1 MGLYEIYKKKVFN
14 REQVWNR
21 GGYNFDKWLED
32 ARECTLRSI
41 FIIKVPSLEHVQSE
55 VKQGNFVPTDR
66 VCLNCQEF
74 GHITSLCPKEKL
86 FTLVEANEDKLIDKK
101 IPKFDDRKLVNNKQN
116 VLSCEDKGVILKEH
130 KLKEDVIF
138 LSCSMNGEGYKE
150 MPLIAKIEHK
160 MPLEIFINMK
170 ELANLGAL
178 KIKKGNF
185 QELSY
190 VVNFESYFGKQI
202 CDLKSYMP
210 CIELE
215 ENMMFS
221 SLVGELNKNLRTS
234 FIFQ

>member
-1 MGLYEIYKKKVFN
+1 MLGNAHLGQFLLLKFLFL
-14 REQVWNR
+14 EQ
-21 GGYNFDKWLED
+21 
-32 ARECTLRSI
+32 
-41 FIIKVPSLEHVQSE
+41 VQSE
-55 VKQGNFVPTDR
+55 IKQGNFVPIDR

-74 GHITSLCPKEKL
+74 GHITFLCPKEKL
-86 FTLVEANEDKLIDKK
+86 FTLVEADEDKFVDKK
-101 IPKFDDRKLVNNKQN
+101 IPKFDDRELVNNKEN

-130 KLKEDVIF
+130 KLIEDMIS
-138 LSCSMNGEGYKE
+138 LSCSMNEDDCEE
-150 MPLIAKIEHK
+150 MPLIAKIEHE

-202 CDLKSYMP
+202 CDLRSYMP
-210 CIELE
+210 CIKLE

-221 SLVGELNKNLRTS
+221 SLVGELNKDLRTS
-234 FIFQ
+234 LIFQ